1 MDHMWEEEEEESRPA
16 GHSTHWNT
24 AVALAGA
31 MEASPEPGP
40 YAHTSSCCG
49 RWAGLFTED

>member
-1 MDHMWEEEEEESRPA
+1 MDRVREEEEEESRPA

-31 MEASPEPGP
+31 MEASPEPDP
-40 YAHTSSCCG
+40 
-49 RWAGLFTED
+49 